1 MKVLIKPQVTKP
13 WSKEMYD
20 YNDEVADLMKKNII
34 KSIVKNQN
42 NFNKLN
48 ELMVLCGGVRYG
60 EGYSIE
66 DLYQDTLSELE
77 NVPNYW
83 LNDEY
88 PYAVKQGLVE
98 PIAYNFVGYGK

>member
-83 LNDEY
+83 LNGEY